1 MFRLA
6 VLPNFE
12 ICLHGERAFSI
23 IELIMKALHDHEH
36 QATLQRYYAQHRVLP
51 SYARLMEILG
61 YASKSAVKKV
71 LERLEAAGMLE
82 RTPDGDWA
90 PTERFFER
98 VVANEPVPAGM
109 PVTTLDDGVEQMTI
123 DRYLIQEPGQTVLIR
138 VKGDSM
144 INAGIHSGDI
154 AVVERRQD
162 AQVGEQVVAVV
173 DDQFTLKTLGHDK
186 AGYCLM
192 PANPEFDVIRPN
204 GKLEI
209 FGVVV
214 GLVRRYP

>member
-1 MFRLA
+1 
-6 VLPNFE
+6 
-12 ICLHGERAFSI
+12 
-23 IELIMKALHDHEH
+23 MKILRDREH
-36 QATLQRYYAQHRVLP
+36 FATLQRYYAQHRVLP

-71 LERLEAAGMLE
+71 LERMEAAGILK

-98 VVANEPVPAGM
+98 VVANEPVPAGI

-173 DDQFTLKTLGHDK
+173 DDQFTLKTLGRDSE
-186 AGYCLM
+186 GYFLL
-192 PANPEFDVIRPN
+192 PANPEYPLMRPN

-214 GLVRRYP
+214 GLVRRYT

>member
-1 MFRLA
+1 
-6 VLPNFE
+6 
-12 ICLHGERAFSI
+12 
-23 IELIMKALHDHEH
+23 MKILRDREH
-36 QATLQRYYAQHRVLP
+36 FATLQRYYAQHRVLP

-71 LERLEAAGMLE
+71 LERMEAAGILK

-98 VVANEPVPAGM
+98 VVANEPVPAGI

-173 DDQFTLKTLGHDK
+173 DDQFTLKTLGRDSE
-186 AGYCLM
+186 GYFLL
-192 PANPEFDVIRPN
+192 PANPEYPVIRPN

-214 GLVRRYP
+214 GLVRRYT